1 MKLSIIIP
9 IYNVEKYIERC
20 AESVLNQNVP
30 PSQYEVIFVNDGT
43 KDNSIKF
50 LTETIDFGKHPIFT
64 FSIKKMEGLVLL
76 VI

>member
-43 KDNSIKF
+43 KDNSVEILKKA
-50 LTETIDFGKHPIFT
+50 IDFNIPLIPQHYNLTLFI
-64 FSIKKMEGLVLL
+64 SS
-76 VI
+76 